1 MGQFDEIMSEMEVL
15 MKQRCG
21 IVFLYVEKIAP
32 TDIYQCLLSISGDQ
46 TMDVST
52 VRWWVVCSSKGDTGS
67 GADFYK
73 FAMQDVV
80 HCW

>member
-32 TDIYQCLLSISGDQ
+32 TDIYQCLLNISGDQ

-52 VRWWVVCSSKGDTGS
+52 VRWWVVCFSKGDTGS
-67 GADFYK
+67 GAGCCSLLVK
-73 FAMQDVV
+73 M
-80 HCW
+80 HS